1 MSMSPSLVRVAAGSS
16 VLEVFIIVVVVLLF
30 AEATAFQAVVVTERS
45 DFFAGGCG
53 QRLVL
58 DTTATASAKVADG
71 ATRRKH
77 GPYEKEHAER
87 PADAGAVFV
96 AEEGI
101 VLHDGVDEAAESKEG
116 AQVVAELHL
125 DVLKKDGLDQ

>member
-1 MSMSPSLVRVAAGSS
+1 MSMSPSLVRVAAGLS
-16 VLEVFIIVVVVLLF
+16 VLEVFIIVVLFF

-58 DTTATASAKVADG
+58 DTAATASAKVADG

-77 GPYEKEHAER
+77 GPYEKSM
-87 PADAGAVFV
+87 PN
-96 AEEGI
+96 
-101 VLHDGVDEAAESKEG
+101 
-116 AQVVAELHL
+116 
-125 DVLKKDGLDQ
+125 DQLMPVRYSLLRKVSYCTMG